1 MDSLKDLKDPRRRD
15 DLAAARAVLKK
26 NSMMLLTTSKAYV
39 RHPELSAARE
49 NRDFACKQMCD
60 AVNMISDVA
69 QAAGISDV
77 HPYER
82 QGELAAALNELDV
95 SRMCFVVFIPKSALL
110 VGAVEYAGCT
120 SGWCKSPSI
129 GQP

>member
-1 MDSLKDLKDPRRRD
+1 M
-15 DLAAARAVLKK
+15 K
-26 NSMMLLTTSKAYV
+26 NSLHCFCFNHLNNFFFVKAYV

-49 NRDFACKQMCD
+49 NRDYACKQMCD

-69 QAAGISDV
+69 QAAGVSDV

-95 SRMCFVVFIPKSALL
+95 NIICCYFIYFLFL
-110 VGAVEYAGCT
+110 T
-120 SGWCKSPSI
+120 MDRNN
-129 GQP
+129 